1 VSSRIV
7 GLVVKIVER
16 CNLNC
21 SYCYMYNHLDQSYRD
36 RPTCMSEEIFASV
49 VSRLEQ
55 YREKH
60 PDVRRVQITFHGGEP
75 MLMKPEVFRRF
86 AEMSVV
92 RLGQAVSLAMQT
104 NATLVTDEWIGVLKE
119 YSVRVGVSLD
129 GPAHIHDS
137 MRVYHSGRGS
147 YNDTVTG
154 LRKFQQANIY
164 PGVLCVVNPTF
175 SGEEIYQH
183 FRSLGI
189 RRINFLMPDACHD
202 TKALYYGKFGQTP
215 IADYLIP
222 AFNAW
227 LREDNP
233 LVTIRLFEEC
243 IRSVLGGRAYT
254 DAIGN
259 MPENYLVIE
268 TDGSIHANDALKV
281 CDEGVSETGL
291 NVRSHSFDDLDQG
304 APLLYKLINE
314 GLPLCDICQACPE
327 GSVCGGGSVPH
338 RYSRMN
344 GFDNPS
350 IWCAD
355 LLRLFSYVRAFV
367 ASAN

>member
-1 VSSRIV
+1 
-7 GLVVKIVER
+7 
-16 CNLNC
+16 
-21 SYCYMYNHLDQSYRD
+21 MYNHPDQSYQA
-36 RPTCMSEEIFASV
+36 RPAFMSEEIYSSAIA
-49 VSRLEQ
+49 RIDQ
-55 YREKH
+55 YCNKR
-60 PDVRRVQITFHGGEP
+60 PDIRRIQITFHGGEP

-86 AEMSVV
+86 AEMTVT
-92 RLGQAVSLAMQT
+92 RLGSAVSLAMQT
-104 NATLVTDEWIGVLKE
+104 NATLVTDEWISVLKE

-137 MRVYHSGRGS
+137 VRVYHSGSGS
-147 YNDTVTG
+147 YRDTING
-154 LRKFQQANIY
+154 LQRLQQARIF
-164 PGVLCVVNPTF
+164 PGVLCVVNPAF

-183 FRSLGI
+183 FRALGI
-189 RRINFLMPDACHD
+189 RLINFLMPDACHD
-202 TKALYYGKFGQTP
+202 TKALYYGKFGRTP

-227 LREDNP
+227 FREDNP
-233 LVTIRLFEEC
+233 LVRVRLFEDC
-243 IRSVLGGRAYT
+243 IRRILGGLTYT

-268 TDGSIHANDALKV
+268 SDGSIHANDALKV

-291 NVRSHSFDDLDQG
+291 DVRFHGFDDLHQG
-304 APLLYKLINE
+304 SPLLYKLINE
-314 GLPLCDICQACPE
+314 GLPLCERCQACPE
-327 GSVCGGGSVPH
+327 VAVCGGGSVPH

-350 IWCAD
+350 IWCED
-355 LLRLFSYVRAFV
+355 LLRLLSHVRAFV